1 MNSARLVL
9 SFPGGNVRPRSFRIL
24 SILLIAASLLP
35 AWSPR
40 FHEAQ
45 TQLALN
51 LIPKRMAGFLRSY
64 PRALSEGARGVAND
78 QVPAPE
84 DIEAQFSR
92 ILQISEEQRRPEL
105 LVRELGTLAH
115 MVQLLLD
122 PSATMGVTP
131 LREQF
136 ETYGDEHLPR
146 LVANREPFWAI
157 TTPLDPRPHLLHW
170 SEVKYVRHRLLLQHF
185 DSAMGRRTGPWDIL
199 SRPFAQLQLSYSS
212 GVNATANIWIQTWR
226 AVGEYWDIPQ

>member
-1 MNSARLVL
+1 MVRNPFRVL
-9 SFPGGNVRPRSFRIL
+9 P
-24 SILLIAASLLP
+24 ILLAASVLP

-40 FHEAQ
+40 FHESQ

-51 LIPKRMAGFLRSY
+51 LIPKRMASFLKSH
-64 PRALSEGARGVAND
+64 PKALSDGARGLAND
-78 QVPAPE
+78 QIPAPE
-84 DIEAQFSR
+84 DVEEQFLH
-92 ILQISEEQRRPEL
+92 IVQISEEQRRPEL

-122 PSATMGVTP
+122 PSATVGVTP

-136 ETYGDEHLPR
+136 EIYGDEHLPR

-157 TTPLDPRPHLLHW
+157 TEPLDPRPRLLKW
-170 SEVKYVRHRLLLQHF
+170 SELKYQRHRLLLQHF
-185 DSAMGRRTGPWDIL
+185 DSNTGRRVGSWDIL
-199 SRPFAQLQLSYSS
+199 SPPFAQLQLSYSS

-226 AVGEYWDIPQ
+226 AVGECWETPAN

>member
-1 MNSARLVL
+1 MIPN
-9 SFPGGNVRPRSFRIL
+9 PFRIL
-24 SILLIAASLLP
+24 SIFLLAASALS

-45 TQLALN
+45 TQLALS
-51 LIPKRMAGFLRSY
+51 LIPKRMASFLKSY
-64 PRALSEGARGVAND
+64 PRALNEGARGVAND
-78 QVPAPE
+78 QIPAPE
-84 DIEAQFSR
+84 DVEEQFQR
-92 ILQISEEQRRPEL
+92 ILQISEEQRRPEV

-122 PSATMGVTP
+122 PSATVGVTP

-136 ETYGDEHLPR
+136 ELYGDEHLPR

-157 TTPLDPRPHLLHW
+157 TAPLDPRPYLLKW
-170 SEVKYVRHRLLLQHF
+170 SEKKYERHRFLLQHF
-185 DSAMGRRTGPWDIL
+185 DTTTGHRIGSWDIL
-199 SRPFAQLQLSYSS
+199 SPPFAQLQLSYSN

-226 AVGEYWDIPQ
+226 AVGEYWDTPAN

>member
-1 MNSARLVL
+1 MLPKPFS
-9 SFPGGNVRPRSFRIL
+9 IL
-24 SILLIAASLLP
+24 SIFLLAASVLP
-35 AWSPR
+35 AWSPH

-45 TQLALN
+45 TQLALS

-78 QVPAPE
+78 QIPAPE
-84 DIEAQFSR
+84 DVEEQFSR

-122 PSATMGVTP
+122 PSATVGVTP

-136 ETYGDEHLPR
+136 ESYGNELLPR

-157 TTPLDPRPHLLHW
+157 TAPLDPRPQLLKW
-170 SEVKYVRHRLLLQHF
+170 SALKYERHRLLLQHF
-185 DSAMGRRTGPWDIL
+185 DTALGHRTGSWDVL
-199 SRPFAQLQLSYSS
+199 SPPFAQLQLSYSS

-226 AVGEYWDIPQ
+226 AVGENWDIPQ